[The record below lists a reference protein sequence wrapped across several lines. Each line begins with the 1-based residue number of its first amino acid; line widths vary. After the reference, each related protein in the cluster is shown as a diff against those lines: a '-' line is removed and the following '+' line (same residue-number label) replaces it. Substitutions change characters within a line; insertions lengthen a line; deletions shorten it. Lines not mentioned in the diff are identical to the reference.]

1 MARRFRVLPT
11 AARRSPR
18 VFPSSIGPV
27 SGDPDAS
34 PGRSVLADARGLSY
48 LEFIIAVSILGVV
61 LGAALPTITSRPLGL
76 AVDIQDFAA
85 NLQVARELAVSRSL
99 HYRLRVVNTTQYVV
113 ERGQL
118 NADGVTWS
126 FPTVERALTLRPD
139 VSFDATSVSP
149 PLSAEF
155 DTRGRLVGATEPIF
169 TLDDS
174 VRLWAKQVA
183 VYTSGMV
190 QKL

>member
-1 MARRFRVLPT
+1 MGRRFRLLPT
-11 AARRSPR
+11 AARRFGCAFS
-18 VFPSSIGPV
+18 SSIPAGGHRDGTASL
-27 SGDPDAS
+27 SG
-34 PGRSVLADARGLSY
+34 ARGLGY
-48 LEFIIAVSILGVV
+48 VEFIVAISILGIV

-76 AVDIQDFAA
+76 AVDIQDLAA

-99 HYRLRVVNTTQYVV
+99 HYRLRVVNATQYVV

-126 FPTVERALTLRPD
+126 FPTPERSLTLHPN
-139 VSFDATSVSP
+139 VSFDPASLAP

-155 DTRGRLVGATEPIF
+155 DTRGRLVGGAEPIF